1 MTDTSSTT
9 GKAVVGVAAATTTT
23 EVVIGRLVKK
33 RKYPGPYIS
42 LAVKVKET
50 YSFDTTRHHRN
61 KSGLYGAGGGGGGG
75 AVEVKN
81 GDSDGEHED
90 EHHQRQQQQGGSQ
103 HDENNETIPTPQHQL
118 PMLIFVPKTDPGLKF
133 CHVDSWVQVEIV
145 SERKGEENE
154 DDNSDSNVNKDEGTK
169 SNDREDGRQKVKD
182 STTET
187 TTTAA
192 TVAKSKS
199 SSSSSSSN
207 PATKTTTSSSSSS
220 FVNSKHTLATNLRLV
235 KCAPNPSVVPDIL
248 QSIRQ
253 NEIPFNVISDYCP
266 CLQHDWQIDEILSL
280 RPTDRDRKRRINEIC
295 QQLLQKDNM
304 YKEDRSNITEYGNGV
319 SARNTHIKKRYWDI
333 LTKMESIV
341 QLVDV
346 TAVVMDDDDD
356 EEEAKGGTNEKEK
369 EEETDR
375 EEQNQNIDTGNNKI
389 TTNIEKG
396 KIFRKEAKSS
406 SSSSSWCAGDVEE
419 EVSKE
424 DKDGTSHRRIPIYN
438 IPGNDLTLKSFRHPR
453 SRYEYLQD
461 KKWPQ
466 INWLL
471 RRMHRLSKFSVES
484 SVGVDHDDADSPGPP
499 TTVVSVL
506 DVGGGRGDIAC
517 AIAKEFP
524 QAKVTVV
531 DENQTSLDAGRKYA
545 DEVLGGGEQE
555 ANERIDFVCADFR
568 LYAKEY
574 VENYHMQQQNKTSN
588 DVNDTRWSSFDFV
601 VAWHACGDLSDIAL
615 QFSNDINASYVIC
628 PCCYT
633 KERLEGFTPS
643 WIGNYL
649 QGDGDDVCQEIMPTD
664 GTSTQEVGGAVGN
677 NLNHRTPSMKKS
689 SSSSFSR
696 RREEIDAIQKLAETN
711 DRPEVSRRA
720 MTVINSMRV
729 HALSSSSSSSSLS
742 PSSSSSSSGKDSKV
756 LLESYP
762 LDYSSK
768 NLVLVKES

>member
-1 MTDTSSTT
+1 MTDTSSSTAT
-9 GKAVVGVAAATTTT
+9 GKTTAAAATAPATAT
-23 EVVIGRLVKK
+23 VVIGRLVKK

-50 YSFDTTRHHRN
+50 YSIDTTCHRLLDEKN
-61 KSGLYGAGGGGGGG
+61 GLYGAAGAAAGGDGG
-75 AVEVKN
+75 ATVEVKN
-81 GDSDGEHED
+81 DNDDGDGDGEHEQREQHGRSKRYD
-90 EHHQRQQQQGGSQ
+90 HNDKTTPVVATTQQRQQ
-103 HDENNETIPTPQHQL
+103 

-145 SERKGEENE
+145 SEREEEEKDGNV
-154 DDNSDSNVNKDEGTK
+154 DNINSNSNKDGRTKNSSTGREG
-169 SNDREDGRQKVKD
+169 GRQKEND
-182 STTET
+182 STTGT
-187 TTTAA
+187 ATAA
-192 TVAKSKS
+192 AVTESRS
-199 SSSSSSSN
+199 STPSSSSSSN
-207 PATKTTTSSSSSS
+207 PTRTT

-248 QSIRQ
+248 QCIKH
-253 NEIPFNVISDYCP
+253 NEIPFNVVSDYCP
-266 CLQHDWQIDEILSL
+266 SLQHEWQIDEVLSL
-280 RPTDRDRKRRINEIC
+280 RPTDRDRKRLINEIC
-295 QQLLQKDNM
+295 QQLLRMDDKYQ
-304 YKEDRSNITEYGNGV
+304 EDRPNITEYGSGV

-346 TAVVMDDDDD
+346 ATVVDDDDD
-356 EEEAKGGTNEKEK
+356 EDERGGRNKKQENDQK
-369 EEETDR
+369 
-375 EEQNQNIDTGNNKI
+375 EQNQDIDTDNNKI
-389 TTNIEKG
+389 TSHIEKG
-396 KIFRKEAKSS
+396 KASSSKEVRSS
-406 SSSSSWCAGDVEE
+406 SSSLCKGDDGGEE
-419 EVSKE
+419 NE
-424 DKDGTSHRRIPIYN
+424 DKDGTSHRPMIYN

-471 RRMHRLSKFSVES
+471 RRMRRLSKFSVSS
-484 SVGVDHDDADSPGPP
+484 SVRNDNAADSPGQP
-499 TTVVSVL
+499 TVVSVL

-524 QAKVTVV
+524 HAKVTVV

-545 DEVLGGGEQE
+545 DEVLGGVRE
-555 ANERIDFVCADFR
+555 AKERIDFVCADFR
-568 LYAKEY
+568 LFAKEY
-574 VENYHMQQQNKTSN
+574 VENYHNQQKKTNNMS
-588 DVNDTRWSSFDFV
+588 DTRRSSFDFV

-615 QFSNDINASYVIC
+615 QFSNDISASFVIC

-649 QGDGDDVCQEIMPTD
+649 QGDGDGDEDEEDSTKVCHEIIPTD
-664 GTSTQEVGGAVGN
+664 GTSAQDVWGAVGN
-677 NLNHRTPSMKKS
+677 NGNHKTPALKKKS
-689 SSSSFSR
+689 SSSLSR

-711 DRPEVSRRA
+711 DRPEISRRA
-720 MTVINSMRV
+720 MTVINSMRL
-729 HALSSSSSSSSLS
+729 HALSSSS
-742 PSSSSSSSGKDSKV
+742 PSSSSDNSGRDKRV

-762 LDYSSK
+762 LNYSSK